1 MIKFSPQPLC
11 GSNLFKYSLLSF
23 MILNAHAAYADEAT
37 LQNNENPS
45 SQATINNSNTAA
57 VLPTLKIEAMSELDP
72 IKSYVDYDQ
81 ANVTRNGL
89 KKKDIPQTID
99 TIDVQKYKIYG
110 SNDLS
115 VMLQGTPGVSTSY
128 DMRGDGITLR
138 GFSADSGDI
147 YRDGIRESGQVRR
160 STANI
165 ERIEI
170 LKGPASVLYGRSAGG
185 GVVNMVSKYANF
197 DSKSSVGTYVGSYDT
212 YGATADINQVLNDN
226 WAVRLTGE
234 YGEADSFRSGI
245 DSKIE
250 MISPSFTYKNDDETL
265 TWTTQYTYDK
275 LGRVPD
281 RGPSYRVLP
290 AGTSIKT
297 GFAQKGDYV
306 NDVLQV
312 IRSDLNY
319 EFAPNWKFHWATSYR
334 QADQDFDHFY
344 GGTYCASNETTSNGE
359 SSKAGAGFTP
369 VDQRRCY
376 NNVGKISQN
385 YYWQQTS
392 NRTTTNTWDIT
403 GEFDTGA
410 IKHNLLVGTDWTYE
424 QREPKLSNKNA
435 NGSRIDGFYD
445 PLTGQLTQNNRDNG
459 AKTITQHNYNEGT
472 SYGFFI
478 QDLISFNEYFK
489 VMLGARYDYYD
500 TSTTNKL
507 LASSDINYHRSINDE
522 SFSPNIGFIWQPTD
536 QHSLYASYNKSFA
549 PFGGRVGVSVVSANT
564 NLNTFDSEPQYNE
577 QYEIGVKSDWF
588 DDRLNTQ
595 LSVFDIR
602 KNNIRYVPD
611 DTKPEEW
618 ATAGEHQSKGL
629 EFSFIGRVLD
639 NVFVRGGYGYLQAEV
654 KKDKQNP
661 GNVNKVLNNAP
672 EHTGNLFV
680 RYLPTEKL
688 YGEVGVTYVGD
699 YKAYPNSNL
708 SNQPL
713 DMKAFSRVDAAIGY
727 SADPWNVTLAVSN
740 LTNKEYWRSDS
751 MPGTPRSFLMRL
763 NYQF

>member
-1 MIKFSPQPLC
+1 MTKLQAYPLR
-11 GSNLFKYSLLSF
+11 GSALFKYSLLSF
-23 MILNAHAAYADEAT
+23 MILSAHAAYADEAT
-37 LQNNENPS
+37 LQNNENPP
-45 SQATINNSNTAA
+45 SQAMTNKSGTAA

-250 MISPSFTYKNDDETL
+250 MISPSFTYKNDEETL

-275 LGRVPD
+275 LARVPD
-281 RGPSYRVLP
+281 RGPSYSILP
-290 AGTSIKT
+290 SGTSIKT
-297 GFAQKGDYV
+297 GFAQNGDYV
-306 NDVLQV
+306 DDVLQV
-312 IRSDLNY
+312 IRSDLSY
-319 EFAPNWKFHWATSYR
+319 EFAPNWIFHWAASYR
-334 QADQDFDHFY
+334 QAEQNFDHFY
-344 GGTYCASNETTSNGE
+344 LGGYCATATTVIRN
-359 SSKAGAGFTP
+359 AGTCQGH
-369 VDQRRCY
+369 
-376 NNVGKISQN
+376 VGDISQI
-385 YYWQQTS
+385 YYWQQTDNKTTS
-392 NRTTTNTWDIT
+392 NTFDIK
-403 GEFDTGA
+403 GEFNTGS
-410 IKHNLLVGTDWTYE
+410 IKHNLVFGSDWSYE
-424 QREPKLSNKNA
+424 QREPRLANTNQ
-435 NGSRIDGFYD
+435 NGSAIYGYVD
-445 PLTGQLTQNNRDNG
+445 PITGERQSSRGTGPL
-459 AKTITQHNYNEGT
+459 KISQHNYNQGT
-472 SYGFFI
+472 SLGFFA
-478 QDLISFNEYFK
+478 QDLISLNEQVK
-489 VMLGARYDYYD
+489 IMLGMRYDSYD
-500 TSTTNKL
+500 FSTTNKL
-507 LASSDINYHRSINDE
+507 PNVAADKRKRSINDD
-522 SFSPNIGFIWQPTD
+522 SFSPNVGVVWQPNEH
-536 QHSLYASYNKSFA
+536 QSLYASYSKSFA
-549 PFGGRVGVSVVSANT
+549 PFGGSMGVNPISSASQDMNIF
-564 NLNTFDSEPQYNE
+564 NAEPQYNE
-577 QYEIGVKSDWF
+577 QYEMGVKSDWF
-588 DDRLNTQ
+588 DERLNTQ
-595 LSVFDIR
+595 FSVYDIR
-602 KNNIRYVPD
+602 KKNIRYRPDPDVPD
-611 DTKPEEW
+611 VW
-618 ATAGEHQSKGL
+618 AVGGEHQSKGL

-639 NVFVRGGYGYLQAEV
+639 NLFVRGGYGYTDAQV
-654 KKDKQNP
+654 KKDKEKPENV
-661 GNVNKVLNNAP
+661 GNTLSNTSKN
-672 EHTGNLFV
+672 TGNLFV

-688 YGEVGVTYVGD
+688 YGEVGVTYVGS
-699 YKAYPNSNL
+699 YYPNINNL
-708 SNQPL
+708 TKMDGFN
-713 DMKAFSRVDAAIGY
+713 RVDAAIGY
-727 SADPWNVTLAVSN
+727 SADPWNLTLAVSN

>member
-1 MIKFSPQPLC
+1 MTKLQAYPLR
-11 GSNLFKYSLLSF
+11 GSALFKYSLLSF
-23 MILNAHAAYADEAT
+23 MILSAHAAYADEAI
-37 LQNNENPS
+37 LQNNENPP
-45 SQATINNSNTAA
+45 SQAMTNKSGTAA

-250 MISPSFTYKNDDETL
+250 MISPSFTYKNDEETL

-281 RGPSYRVLP
+281 RGPSYSILP
-290 AGTSIKT
+290 SGTSIKT
-297 GFAQKGDYV
+297 GFAQNGDYV
-306 NDVLQV
+306 DDVLQV
-312 IRSDLNY
+312 IRSDLSY
-319 EFAPNWKFHWATSYR
+319 EFAPNWIFHWAASYR
-334 QADQDFDHFY
+334 QAEQNFDHFY
-344 GGTYCASNETTSNGE
+344 LGGYCATATTVIRN
-359 SSKAGAGFTP
+359 AGTCQGH
-369 VDQRRCY
+369 
-376 NNVGKISQN
+376 VGDISQI
-385 YYWQQTS
+385 YYWQQTDNKTTS
-392 NRTTTNTWDIT
+392 NTFDIK
-403 GEFDTGA
+403 GEFNTGS
-410 IKHNLLVGTDWTYE
+410 IKHNLVFGSDWSYE
-424 QREPKLSNKNA
+424 QRAPRLANTNQ
-435 NGSRIDGFYD
+435 NGSAIYGYVD
-445 PLTGQLTQNNRDNG
+445 PITGERQSSRGTGPL
-459 AKTITQHNYNEGT
+459 KISQHNYNQGT
-472 SYGFFI
+472 SLGFFA
-478 QDLISFNEYFK
+478 QDLISLNEQFK
-489 VMLGARYDYYD
+489 IMLGMRYDSYD
-500 TSTTNKL
+500 FSTTNKL
-507 LASSDINYHRSINDE
+507 PNVAADKRKRSINDD
-522 SFSPNIGFIWQPTD
+522 SFSPNVGVVWQPNEH
-536 QHSLYASYNKSFA
+536 QSLYASYSKSFA
-549 PFGGRVGVSVVSANT
+549 PFGGSMGVNPISSASQDMNIF
-564 NLNTFDSEPQYNE
+564 NAEPQYNE
-577 QYEIGVKSDWF
+577 QYEMGVKSDWF
-588 DDRLNTQ
+588 DERLNTQ
-595 LSVFDIR
+595 FSVYDIR
-602 KNNIRYVPD
+602 KKNIRYRPDPDVPD
-611 DTKPEEW
+611 VW
-618 ATAGEHQSKGL
+618 AVGGEHQSKGL

-639 NVFVRGGYGYLQAEV
+639 NLFVRGGYGYTDAQV
-654 KKDKQNP
+654 KKDKEKPENV
-661 GNVNKVLNNAP
+661 GNTLSNTSKN
-672 EHTGNLFV
+672 TGNLFV

-688 YGEVGVTYVGD
+688 YGEVGVTYVGS
-699 YKAYPNSNL
+699 YYPNINNL
-708 SNQPL
+708 TKMDGFN
-713 DMKAFSRVDAAIGY
+713 RVDAAIGY
-727 SADPWNVTLAVSN
+727 SADPWNLTLAVSN

>member
-1 MIKFSPQPLC
+1 MTKLQAYPLR
-11 GSNLFKYSLLSF
+11 GSALFKYSLLSF
-23 MILNAHAAYADEAT
+23 MILSAHAAYADEAT
-37 LQNNENPS
+37 LQNNENPP
-45 SQATINNSNTAA
+45 SQAMTNKSGTAA

-250 MISPSFTYKNDDETL
+250 MISPSFTYKNDEETL

-275 LGRVPD
+275 LARVPD
-281 RGPSYRVLP
+281 RGPSYSILP
-290 AGTSIKT
+290 SGTSIKT
-297 GFAQKGDYV
+297 GFAQNGDYV
-306 NDVLQV
+306 DDVLQV
-312 IRSDLNY
+312 IRSDLSY
-319 EFAPNWKFHWATSYR
+319 EFAPNWIFHWAASYR
-334 QADQDFDHFY
+334 QAEQNFDHFY
-344 GGTYCASNETTSNGE
+344 LGGYCATATTVIRN
-359 SSKAGAGFTP
+359 AGTCQGH
-369 VDQRRCY
+369 
-376 NNVGKISQN
+376 VGDISQI
-385 YYWQQTS
+385 YYWQQTDNKTTS
-392 NRTTTNTWDIT
+392 NTFDIK
-403 GEFDTGA
+403 GEFNTGS
-410 IKHNLLVGTDWTYE
+410 IKHNLVFGSDWSYE
-424 QREPKLSNKNA
+424 QREPRLANTNQ
-435 NGSRIDGFYD
+435 NGSAIYGYVD
-445 PLTGQLTQNNRDNG
+445 PITGERQSSRGTGPL
-459 AKTITQHNYNEGT
+459 KISQHNYNQGT
-472 SYGFFI
+472 SLGFFA
-478 QDLISFNEYFK
+478 QDLISLNEQVK
-489 VMLGARYDYYD
+489 IMLGMRYDSYD
-500 TSTTNKL
+500 FSTTNKL
-507 LASSDINYHRSINDE
+507 PNVAADKRKRSINDD
-522 SFSPNIGFIWQPTD
+522 SFSPNVGVVWQPNEH
-536 QHSLYASYNKSFA
+536 QSLYASYSKSFA
-549 PFGGRVGVSVVSANT
+549 PFGGSMGVNPISSASQDMNIF
-564 NLNTFDSEPQYNE
+564 NAEPQYNE
-577 QYEIGVKSDWF
+577 QYEMGVKSDWF
-588 DDRLNTQ
+588 DERLNTQ
-595 LSVFDIR
+595 FSVYDIR
-602 KNNIRYVPD
+602 KKNIRYRPDPDVPD
-611 DTKPEEW
+611 VW
-618 ATAGEHQSKGL
+618 VVGGEHQSKGL

-639 NVFVRGGYGYLQAEV
+639 NLFVRGGYGYTDAQV
-654 KKDKQNP
+654 KKDKEKPENV
-661 GNVNKVLNNAP
+661 GNTLSNTSKN
-672 EHTGNLFV
+672 TGNLFV

-688 YGEVGVTYVGD
+688 YGEVGVTYVGS
-699 YKAYPNSNL
+699 YYPNINNL
-708 SNQPL
+708 TKMDGFN
-713 DMKAFSRVDAAIGY
+713 RVDAAIGY
-727 SADPWNVTLAVSN
+727 SADPWNLTLAVSN

>member
-1 MIKFSPQPLC
+1 MMKFSPQPLC

-45 SQATINNSNTAA
+45 SQATTNKSNTTA

-128 DMRGDGITLR
+128 DTRGDGITLR

-160 STANI
+160 STSNI

-185 GVVNMVSKYANF
+185 GVINMVSKYANF
-197 DSKSSVGTYVGSYDT
+197 DSKSSVSTYVGSYDN

-234 YGEADSFRSGI
+234 YGEVDSFRSGI

-275 LGRVPD
+275 LNRTPD
-281 RGPSYRVLP
+281 RGPSYSNLP
-290 AGTSIKT
+290 AGVSIKT
-297 GFAQKGDYV
+297 GFAQEGDFIE
-306 NDVLQV
+306 DELQV
-312 IRSDLNY
+312 IRTDVKY
-319 EFAPNWKFHWATSYR
+319 QYAPNWNFHWALSYR
-334 QADQDFDHFY
+334 QAYQNFDNFF
-344 GGTYCASNETTSNGE
+344 GGTYCNNNLTLEATPKACTWNGYIRQSYAWQETMNKT
-359 SSKAGAGFTP
+359 
-369 VDQRRCY
+369 
-376 NNVGKISQN
+376 I
-385 YYWQQTS
+385 
-392 NRTTTNTWDIT
+392 TNTFDIS
-403 GEFDTGA
+403 GSFKTGA
-410 IKHNLLVGTDWTYE
+410 IEHQLLVGADVS
-424 QREPKLSNKNA
+424 REDRSPKLGNYSS
-435 NGSRIDGFYD
+435 G
-445 PLTGQLTQNNRDNG
+445 TGVPR
-459 AKTITQHNYNEGT
+459 Y
-472 SYGFFI
+472 YGFINPYNPADQYNTLPSSERLPVTSDNHHVGESMGFFA
-478 QDLISFNEYFK
+478 QDLISLTPELK
-489 VMLGARYDYYD
+489 MMLGMRYDQYNFKSTNHTQNISKQYD
-500 TSTTNKL
+500 DTT
-507 LASSDINYHRSINDE
+507 
-522 SFSPNIGFIWQPTD
+522 FSPNIGLVWQPSE
-536 QHSLYASYNKSFA
+536 QHSFYTSYNKSFA
-549 PFGGRVGVSVVSANT
+549 PYGGRGNISVDVNT
-564 NLNTFDSEPQYNE
+564 DPKYYDAEPQYNE
-577 QYEIGVKSDWF
+577 QYEIGVKSDWL
-588 DDRLNTQ
+588 DQRLNTQ
-595 LSVFDIR
+595 LSVYDIR
-602 KNNIRYVPD
+602 KKNIRYQPD
-611 DTKPEEW
+611 AKEQPFLW
-618 ATAGEHQSKGL
+618 SIGGEHQSRGL

-639 NVFVRGGYGYLQAEV
+639 NVFVRGGYGYTDTEV
-654 KKDKQNP
+654 KKDKEKPQNV
-661 GNVNKVLNNAP
+661 GNALANTSKN
-672 EHTGNLFV
+672 TGNLFV

-688 YGEVGVTYVGD
+688 YGEVGVTYVGS
-699 YKAYPNSNL
+699 YYTNINNL
-708 SNQPL
+708 NK
-713 DMKAFSRVDAAIGY
+713 MEGFNRVDAAIGY